1 MERDVEKLFFETYN
15 ISTTI
20 DSYECDTVTGF
31 CENEDF
37 TCKDCGLSK
46 RIVNKRQLTPMDIY
60 NLISLFGKDQYYF
73 QICQSDFGRVE
84 TSITWIDFDKSGN
97 MERRVR
103 LGYGDDLKQS
113 LCDLFTDYTIKKM
126 FYKKVRNIFN
136 LK

>member
-15 ISTTI
+15 IPTTI

-46 RIVNKRQLTPMDIY
+46 RIINKRQLTPMDIY

-73 QICQSDFGRVE
+73 QICQSDFGRVQ
-84 TSITWIDFDKSGN
+84 TSISWIDLDN
-97 MERRVR
+97 MKNVVR
-103 LGYGDDLKQS
+103 IGVGDDLKES
-113 LCDLFTDYTIKKM
+113 LLELFTDYTIKKI
-126 FYKKVRNIFN
+126 FYEKVRKLFLTNH
-136 LK
+136 KG